1 MVRKHRVSRRRPYH
15 GYIFDYRKERKIKMS
30 KLTSPSIT
38 IAFTEQGAS
47 AVTRGERGIVAL
59 VLKGTRQQTFKVM
72 NISDIPTG
80 VLSAENEQ
88 FVKDALIGYSHA
100 PKYVIVYVMP
110 TAEDMTKAY
119 KDMMQY
125 FENERFTYMAIPTA
139 KTDNKVQDIATW
151 AKKQRSEHNL
161 VKVVL
166 PEVAADSEG
175 IINWSS
181 TLYRTKEQALTPEQG
196 CARIAG
202 LLAGTGLTVSGT
214 YAPLNDFV
222 DVSRLTKAEQ
232 NEAVGAGKL
241 IALWDGEKVKLNRAV
256 TSLATTS
263 ADKGDSFKKIK
274 LVETMD
280 MMEDD
285 IRKVIEDDYIGKF
298 SNSYDNKCLLI
309 TAINAYFMG
318 LVNDGL
324 LDVGQCQIDIEG
336 QKQWLKAQGKKVIL
350 EDGSEK
356 DIDDCNDAEIKRAN
370 TGSQVFLKAVVSLVD
385 AIEDVSL
392 KISV

>member
-1 MVRKHRVSRRRPYH
+1 
-15 GYIFDYRKERKIKMS
+15 MS

-38 IAFTEQGAS
+38 ITFTEQGAS

-72 NISDIPTG
+72 SISDIPTG

-100 PKYVIVYVMP
+100 PKYIIVYVMP

-125 FENERFTYMAIPTA
+125 FENEKFTYMAIPTA
-139 KTDNKVQDIATW
+139 KTDNKVQDVVTW
-151 AKKQRSEHNL
+151 AKKQRDEHNL

-166 PEVAADSEG
+166 PEITADSEG
-175 IINWSS
+175 IINWCS
-181 TLYRTKEQALTPEQG
+181 TLYRTKEQAITPEQG

-214 YAPLNDFV
+214 YAPLQDFV
-222 DVSRLTKAEQ
+222 DVSRLTKIEQ
-232 NEAVGAGKL
+232 DEAVGAGKL

-256 TSLATTS
+256 TSLTTIS

-285 IRKVIEDDYIGKF
+285 IRKTIEDSYIGKF

-324 LDVGQCQIDIEG
+324 LDIGQCQIDIEG

-356 DIDDCNDAEIKRAN
+356 DIDDCSDMEIKRAN
-370 TGSQVFLKAVVSLVD
+370 TGSHVFLKAVVSLVD

-392 KISV
+392 KIKV

>member
-1 MVRKHRVSRRRPYH
+1 
-15 GYIFDYRKERKIKMS
+15 MS

-59 VLKGTRQQTFKVM
+59 VLKGARLQNFKVM
-72 NISDIPTG
+72 NISDIPNG

-100 PKYVIVYVMP
+100 PKYIIVYVMP

-232 NEAVGAGKL
+232 DEAVGAGKL

-356 DIDDCNDAEIKRAN
+356 DIDDCNDTEIKRAN
-370 TGSQVFLKAVVSLVD
+370 TGSQVFLKATVSLVD
-385 AIEDVSL
+385 AIEDVTL
-392 KISV
+392 KITV

>member
-1 MVRKHRVSRRRPYH
+1 
-15 GYIFDYRKERKIKMS
+15 MS

-38 IAFTEQGAS
+38 ITFTEQGAS
-47 AVTRGERGIVAL
+47 AVTRGERGIAAL

-72 NISDIPTG
+72 SISDIPTG

-88 FVKDALIGYSHA
+88 FVKDALIGYSHT
-100 PKYVIVYVMP
+100 PKYVVVYVMP

-125 FENERFTYMAIPTA
+125 FENEKFTYMAIPTV
-139 KTDNKVQDIATW
+139 KTDNKVQDIVTW
-151 AKKQRSEHNL
+151 AKKQRDEHNL

-166 PEVAADSEG
+166 PEITADSEG
-175 IINWSS
+175 VINWCS
-181 TLYRTKEQALTPEQG
+181 TLYRTKEQAITPEQG

-214 YAPLNDFV
+214 YAPLQDFV
-222 DVSRLTKAEQ
+222 DVSRLTKPEQ
-232 NEAVGAGKL
+232 DEAVGAGKL

-256 TSLATTS
+256 TSLTTTS

-285 IRKVIEDDYIGKF
+285 IRKTIEDSYIGKF

-318 LVNDGL
+318 LVNDEL
-324 LDVGQCQIDIEG
+324 LDIGQCQIDIEG

-350 EDGSEK
+350 EDSSEK
-356 DIDDCNDAEIKRAN
+356 NIDDCSDMEIKRAN
-370 TGSQVFLKAVVSLVD
+370 TGSHVFLKAVVSLVD
-385 AIEDVSL
+385 AIEDASL
-392 KISV
+392 KITV

>member
-1 MVRKHRVSRRRPYH
+1 
-15 GYIFDYRKERKIKMS
+15 MS

-38 IAFTEQGAS
+38 ITFTEQGAS

-72 NISDIPTG
+72 SISDIPTG
-80 VLSAENEQ
+80 VLSTENEQ

-100 PKYVIVYVMP
+100 PKYVVVYVMP
-110 TAEDMTKAY
+110 TVEDMTKAY

-125 FENERFTYMAIPTA
+125 FENEKFTYMAIPTV
-139 KTDNKVQDIATW
+139 KTDNKVQDIVTW
-151 AKKQRSEHNL
+151 VKKQRDEHNL

-166 PEVAADSEG
+166 PEITADSEG
-175 IINWSS
+175 VINWCS
-181 TLYRTKEQALTPEQG
+181 TLYRTKEQAITPEQG

-214 YAPLNDFV
+214 YAPLQDFV
-222 DVSRLTKAEQ
+222 DVSRLTKPEQ
-232 NEAVGAGKL
+232 DEAVGAGKL

-256 TSLATTS
+256 TSLTTTS

-285 IRKVIEDDYIGKF
+285 IRKTIEDSYIGKF

-324 LDVGQCQIDIEG
+324 LDIGQCQIDIEG

-370 TGSQVFLKAVVSLVD
+370 TGSQVFLKATVSLVD
-385 AIEDVSL
+385 AIEDVTL
-392 KISV
+392 KITV

>member
-1 MVRKHRVSRRRPYH
+1 
-15 GYIFDYRKERKIKMS
+15 MS

-59 VLKGTRQQTFKVM
+59 VLKGARQHTFKVM

-100 PKYVIVYVMP
+100 PKYIIVYVMP
-110 TAEDMTKAY
+110 TAEDMTKSY

-139 KTDNKVQDIATW
+139 KTDNKVQDIVTW
-151 AKKQRSEHNL
+151 TKKQRSEHNL
-161 VKVVL
+161 VKIVL

-222 DVSRLTKAEQ
+222 DVNRLTKTEQ
-232 NEAVGAGKL
+232 DTAVGDGKL

-256 TSLATTS
+256 TSLTTTS
-263 ADKGDSFKKIK
+263 VEKGDSFKKIK

-285 IRKVIEDDYIGKF
+285 IRKTIEDSYIGKF

-336 QKQWLKAQGKKVIL
+336 QKQWLKAQGKKVVL

-370 TGSQVFLKAVVSLVD
+370 TGSQVFLKATVSLVD
-385 AIEDVSL
+385 AIEDVTL
-392 KISV
+392 KITV

>member
-1 MVRKHRVSRRRPYH
+1 MA
-15 GYIFDYRKERKIKMS
+15 

-59 VLKGTRQQTFKVM
+59 VLKGTRQQAFKVM
-72 NISDIPTG
+72 SISDIPTG

-100 PKYVIVYVMP
+100 PKYVVVYVMP

-125 FENERFTYMAIPTA
+125 FENEKFTYMSILTV
-139 KTDNKVQDIATW
+139 KTDNKVQDIVTW
-151 AKKQRSEHNL
+151 AKKQRDEHNL

-166 PEVAADSEG
+166 PEIMADSEG
-175 IINWSS
+175 VINWCS
-181 TLYRTKEQALTPEQG
+181 TLYRTKEQAITPEQG

-214 YAPLNDFV
+214 YAPLQDFV
-222 DVSRLTKAEQ
+222 DVSRLTKTEQ
-232 NEAVGAGKL
+232 DTAVGDGKL
-241 IALWDGEKVKLNRAV
+241 IAVWDGEKVKLNRAV
-256 TSLATTS
+256 TSLTTTT
-263 ADKGDSFKKIK
+263 AEKGDSFKKIK

-285 IRKVIEDDYIGKF
+285 IRTTIEDSYIGKF
-298 SNSYDNKCLLI
+298 LNSYDNKCLLI
-309 TAINAYFMG
+309 TATDSYFTRIKADELITAG
-318 LVNDGL
+318 K
-324 LDVGQCQIDIEG
+324 CEIDIDE
-336 QKQWLKAQGKKVIL
+336 QRRYLKESGKKVVL
-350 EDGSEK
+350 EDGKEK
-356 DIDDCNDAEIKRAN
+356 NLDDCTDEEVKRAN
-370 TGSQVFLKAVVSLVD
+370 TGSHIFLRAVVSLAD

>member
-1 MVRKHRVSRRRPYH
+1 
-15 GYIFDYRKERKIKMS
+15 MS

-38 IAFTEQGAS
+38 ITFTEQGAS

-72 NISDIPTG
+72 SISDIPTG

-88 FVKDALIGYSHA
+88 FVKDALIGYSHV
-100 PKYVIVYVMP
+100 PKYIIVYVMP

-125 FENERFTYMAIPTA
+125 FENEKFTYMAIPTV
-139 KTDNKVQDIATW
+139 KTDNKVQDIVTW
-151 AKKQRSEHNL
+151 AKKQRDEHNL

-166 PEVAADSEG
+166 PEITADSEG
-175 IINWSS
+175 VINWCS
-181 TLYRTKEQALTPEQG
+181 TLYRTKEQTITPEQG

-214 YAPLNDFV
+214 YAPLQDFV
-222 DVSRLTKAEQ
+222 DVSRLTKPEQ
-232 NEAVGAGKL
+232 DEAVGAGKL
-241 IALWDGEKVKLNRAV
+241 IALWDGEKVKVNRAV
-256 TSLATTS
+256 TSLTTTS

-285 IRKVIEDDYIGKF
+285 IRKTIEDSYIGKF

-336 QKQWLKAQGKKVIL
+336 QKQWLKAQGKKVVL

-356 DIDDCNDAEIKRAN
+356 DIDDCNDMEIKRAN

-385 AIEDVSL
+385 AIEDVTL
-392 KISV
+392 KITV

>member
-1 MVRKHRVSRRRPYH
+1 M
-15 GYIFDYRKERKIKMS
+15 G

-38 IAFTEQGAS
+38 IAFTEKGAS
-47 AVTRGERGIVAL
+47 AVERGERGIVAL
-59 VLKGTRQQTFKVM
+59 VLKGTRQQTFKAM
-72 NISDIPTG
+72 SISDVPTG

-100 PKYVIVYVMP
+100 PKYIIVYVMP
-110 TAEDMTKAY
+110 TAEDMTKSY

-196 CARIAG
+196 TARIAG
-202 LLAGTGLTVSGT
+202 LLAGTGFGVSGT
-214 YAPLNDFV
+214 YAPLQDFV
-222 DVSRLTKAEQ
+222 DVNRLTKAEQ
-232 NEAVGAGKL
+232 DTAVGDGKL
-241 IALWDGEKVKLNRAV
+241 IAIWDGEKVKLNRAV
-256 TSLATTS
+256 TSLTTTTGE
-263 ADKGDSFKKIK
+263 KGDSFKKIK

-285 IRKVIEDDYIGKF
+285 IRKTIEDNYIGKF

-324 LDVGQCQIDIEG
+324 LDVGQCQIDIDA

-350 EDGSEK
+350 EDGTEK
-356 DIDDCNDAEIKRAN
+356 NIDDCNDAEIKRAN
-370 TGSQVFLKAVVSLVD
+370 TGSQVFLKAKVSLVD
-385 AIEDVSL
+385 AIEDVTL
-392 KISV
+392 KITV

>member
-1 MVRKHRVSRRRPYH
+1 M
-15 GYIFDYRKERKIKMS
+15 
-30 KLTSPSIT
+30 
-38 IAFTEQGAS
+38 
-47 AVTRGERGIVAL
+47 
-59 VLKGTRQQTFKVM
+59 
-72 NISDIPTG
+72 
-80 VLSAENEQ
+80 
-88 FVKDALIGYSHA
+88 
-100 PKYVIVYVMP
+100 
-110 TAEDMTKAY
+110 
-119 KDMMQY
+119 
-125 FENERFTYMAIPTA
+125 
-139 KTDNKVQDIATW
+139 
-151 AKKQRSEHNL
+151 
-161 VKVVL
+161 
-166 PEVAADSEG
+166 
-175 IINWSS
+175 
-181 TLYRTKEQALTPEQG
+181 YRTKEQALTPEQG

-214 YAPLNDFV
+214 YAPLQDFV

-232 NEAVGAGKL
+232 DEAVGAGKL

-256 TSLATTS
+256 TSLTTTS

-285 IRKVIEDDYIGKF
+285 IRKTIEDSYIGKF

-324 LDVGQCQIDIEG
+324 LDIGQCQIDIEG

-356 DIDDCNDAEIKRAN
+356 DIDDCSDMEIKRAN
-370 TGSQVFLKAVVSLVD
+370 TGSHVFLKAVVSLVD

-392 KISV
+392 KITV

>member
-1 MVRKHRVSRRRPYH
+1 M
-15 GYIFDYRKERKIKMS
+15 G

-38 IAFTEQGAS
+38 IAFTEKGAS
-47 AVTRGERGIVAL
+47 AVERGERGIVAL
-59 VLKGTRQQTFKVM
+59 VLKGTRQQTFKAM
-72 NISDIPTG
+72 SISDVPTG

-100 PKYVIVYVMP
+100 PKYIIVYVMP
-110 TAEDMTKAY
+110 TAEDMTKSY

-202 LLAGTGLTVSGT
+202 LLAGTGFNVSGT
-214 YAPLNDFV
+214 YAPLQDFV
-222 DVSRLTKAEQ
+222 DVNRLTKTEQ
-232 NEAVGAGKL
+232 DTAVGDGKL
-241 IALWDGEKVKLNRAV
+241 IAVWDGEKVKLNRAV
-256 TSLATTS
+256 TSLTTTT

-285 IRKVIEDDYIGKF
+285 IRKTIEDSYIGKF
-298 SNSYDNKCLLI
+298 LNSYDNKCLLI
-309 TAINAYFMG
+309 TAIDSYFTRIKADELITAG
-318 LVNDGL
+318 K
-324 LDVGQCQIDIEG
+324 CEIDIDE
-336 QKQWLKAQGKKVIL
+336 QRRYLKESGKKVVL
-350 EDGSEK
+350 EDGKEK
-356 DIDDCNDAEIKRAN
+356 KLDDCTDEEVKRAN
-370 TGSQVFLKAVVSLVD
+370 TDSHIFLRAVVSLAD
-385 AIEDVSL
+385 AIEDVTL
-392 KISV
+392 KITV

>member
-1 MVRKHRVSRRRPYH
+1 
-15 GYIFDYRKERKIKMS
+15 MS

-59 VLKGTRQQTFKVM
+59 VLKGARQQTFKVM

-100 PKYVIVYVMP
+100 PKYIIVYVMP
-110 TAEDMTKAY
+110 TAEDMTKSY

-125 FENERFTYMAIPTA
+125 FENERFAYMAIPTV
-139 KTDNKVQDIATW
+139 KTDNKVQDIVTW
-151 AKKQRSEHNL
+151 VKKQRDEHNL

-166 PEVAADSEG
+166 PEITADSEG
-175 IINWSS
+175 VINWCS
-181 TLYRTKEQALTPEQG
+181 TLYRTKEQAITPEQG

-214 YAPLNDFV
+214 YAPLQDFV
-222 DVSRLTKAEQ
+222 DVSRLTKPEQ
-232 NEAVGAGKL
+232 DEAVGAGKL

-256 TSLATTS
+256 TSLTTTS

-285 IRKVIEDDYIGKF
+285 IRKTIEDNYIGKF

-324 LDVGQCQIDIEG
+324 LDVGQCQIGIEG

-370 TGSQVFLKAVVSLVD
+370 TGSQVFLKATVSLVD
-385 AIEDVSL
+385 AIEDVTL
-392 KISV
+392 KITV

>member
-1 MVRKHRVSRRRPYH
+1 
-15 GYIFDYRKERKIKMS
+15 MS

-59 VLKGTRQQTFKVM
+59 VLKGARQQTFKVM
-72 NISDIPTG
+72 NISDIPMG
-80 VLSAENEQ
+80 VLSAENDQ

-100 PKYVIVYVMP
+100 PKYIIVYVMP
-110 TAEDMTKAY
+110 TAEDMTKSY

-139 KTDNKVQDIATW
+139 KTDNKVQDIVTW
-151 AKKQRSEHNL
+151 TKKQRSEHNL
-161 VKVVL
+161 IKVVL

-175 IINWSS
+175 VINWSS

-222 DVSRLTKAEQ
+222 DVSRLTKPEQ
-232 NEAVGAGKL
+232 DEAVGAGKL

-256 TSLATTS
+256 TSLTTTS

-285 IRKVIEDDYIGKF
+285 IRKTIEDSYIGKF

-336 QKQWLKAQGKKVIL
+336 QKQWLKAQGNKVVL

-356 DIDDCNDAEIKRAN
+356 DIDDCNDMEIKRAN
-370 TGSQVFLKAVVSLVD
+370 TGSQVFLKATVSLVD
-385 AIEDVSL
+385 AIEDVTL
-392 KISV
+392 KITV

>member
-1 MVRKHRVSRRRPYH
+1 
-15 GYIFDYRKERKIKMS
+15 MS

-38 IAFTEQGAS
+38 ITFTEQGAS

-72 NISDIPTG
+72 SISDIPTG

-100 PKYVIVYVMP
+100 PKYVVVYVMP

-125 FENERFTYMAIPTA
+125 FENEKFTYMAIPTV
-139 KTDNKVQDIATW
+139 KTDNKVQDIVTW
-151 AKKQRSEHNL
+151 VKKQRSEHNL

-166 PEVAADSEG
+166 PEVAADNEG
-175 IINWSS
+175 IINWCS
-181 TLYRTKEQALTPEQG
+181 TLYRTKEQAITPEQG

-214 YAPLNDFV
+214 YAPLQDFV
-222 DVSRLTKAEQ
+222 DVSRLTKPEQ
-232 NEAVGAGKL
+232 DEAVGAGKL

-256 TSLATTS
+256 TSLTTTS

-285 IRKVIEDDYIGKF
+285 IRKTIEDSYIGKF
-298 SNSYDNKCLLI
+298 LNNYDNKCVLI
-309 TAINAYFMG
+309 TAIDSYFERIKADE
-318 LVNDGL
+318 LII
-324 LDVGQCQIDIEG
+324 VGKCEINMDEQR
-336 QKQWLKAQGKKVIL
+336 KYLKETGKKVVL
-350 EDGSEK
+350 EDGKEK
-356 DIDDCNDAEIKRAN
+356 KLEDCTDDEIKRAN
-370 TGSQVFLKAVVSLVD
+370 TGSHVFLKAVVSLAD
-385 AIEDVSL
+385 AIEDVTL
-392 KISV
+392 KVTV

>member
-1 MVRKHRVSRRRPYH
+1 
-15 GYIFDYRKERKIKMS
+15 MS

-59 VLKGTRQQTFKVM
+59 VLKGARQQTFKVM
-72 NISDIPTG
+72 SISDIPTG

-88 FVKDALIGYSHA
+88 FVKDTLIGYSHA
-100 PKYVIVYVMP
+100 PKYVVVYVMP

-139 KTDNKVQDIATW
+139 KTDNKVQDVVTW

-214 YAPLNDFV
+214 YAPLQDFV
-222 DVSRLTKAEQ
+222 DVNRLTKTEQ
-232 NEAVGAGKL
+232 DEAVGAGKL

-256 TSLATTS
+256 TSLTTTS

-285 IRKVIEDDYIGKF
+285 IRKTIEDSYIGKF

-336 QKQWLKAQGKKVIL
+336 QKQWLKAQGKKVVL

-356 DIDDCNDAEIKRAN
+356 DIDDCNDMEIKRAN

>member
-1 MVRKHRVSRRRPYH
+1 
-15 GYIFDYRKERKIKMS
+15 MS

-100 PKYVIVYVMP
+100 PKYVVVYVMP

-139 KTDNKVQDIATW
+139 KTDNKVQDVVTW

-161 VKVVL
+161 VKIVL
-166 PEVAADSEG
+166 PEVTADNEG

-214 YAPLNDFV
+214 YAPLQDFV
-222 DVSRLTKAEQ
+222 DVSRLTKTEQ
-232 NEAVGAGKL
+232 DEAVGAGKL

-256 TSLATTS
+256 TSLTTTS

-285 IRKVIEDDYIGKF
+285 IRKTIEDSYIGKF
-298 SNSYDNKCLLI
+298 LNSYDNKCLLI
-309 TAINAYFMG
+309 TATDSYFTRIKADELITAG
-318 LVNDGL
+318 K
-324 LDVGQCQIDIEG
+324 CEIDIDE
-336 QKQWLKAQGKKVIL
+336 QRRYLKESGKKVVL
-350 EDGSEK
+350 EDGKEK
-356 DIDDCNDAEIKRAN
+356 NLDNCTDEEVKRAN
-370 TGSQVFLKAVVSLVD
+370 TGSHIFLRAVVSLAD

>member
-1 MVRKHRVSRRRPYH
+1 MA
-15 GYIFDYRKERKIKMS
+15 

-38 IAFTEQGAS
+38 IAFTEKGAS
-47 AVTRGERGIVAL
+47 AITRGERGIVAL
-59 VLKGTRQQTFKVM
+59 VLKGTRQQSFKVT

-80 VLSAENEQ
+80 VLSEENEQ
-88 FVKDALIGYSHA
+88 YVKDALVGYSYA
-100 PKYVIVYVMP
+100 PKYVLVYIMQ
-110 TAEDMTKAY
+110 TAEDMAKAY
-119 KDMMQY
+119 KDMLQF
-125 FENERFTYMAIPTA
+125 FENEKFTYMAIPTV
-139 KTDNKVQDIATW
+139 KTDSKVQDMATW
-151 AKKQRSEHNL
+151 IKKQRSEHKL

-166 PEVAADSEG
+166 PEVAGDNEG
-175 IINWSS
+175 VINWCS
-181 TLYRTKEQALTPEQG
+181 TLYRTREKALTPEQG
-196 CARIAG
+196 TARIAG
-202 LLAGTGLTVSGT
+202 LLAGTGFNVSGT
-214 YAPLNDFV
+214 YAPLQDFV
-222 DVSRLTKAEQ
+222 DVNRLTKTEQ
-232 NEAVGAGKL
+232 DEAVGAGKL
-241 IALWDGEKVKLNRAV
+241 IAIWDGEKVKLNRAV
-256 TSLATTS
+256 TSLTTTT
-263 ADKGDSFKKIK
+263 AEKGDSFKKIK

-285 IRKVIEDDYIGKF
+285 IRKTIEDNYIGKF

-309 TAINAYFMG
+309 TAVNSYFMS

-324 LDVGQCQIDIEG
+324 ISVGQCQIDVDA

-356 DIDDCNDAEIKRAN
+356 GIDDCTDEEIKRVN

>member
-1 MVRKHRVSRRRPYH
+1 
-15 GYIFDYRKERKIKMS
+15 MS

-100 PKYVIVYVMP
+100 PKYIIVYVMP
-110 TAEDMTKAY
+110 TAEDMTKSY

-125 FENERFTYMAIPTA
+125 FENERFTYMAIPTV
-139 KTDNKVQDIATW
+139 KTDSKVQDVVTW
-151 AKKQRSEHNL
+151 AKKQRDEHNL

-232 NEAVGAGKL
+232 DEAVGAGKL
-241 IALWDGEKVKLNRAV
+241 IAFWDSEKVKLNRAV
-256 TSLATTS
+256 TSLTTTS
-263 ADKGDSFKKIK
+263 AEKGDSFKKIK

-285 IRKVIEDDYIGKF
+285 IRRTIEDNYIGKF

-309 TAINAYFMG
+309 TAINSYFMG
-318 LVNDGL
+318 LANDGL

-336 QKQWLKAQGKKVIL
+336 QKQWLKAQDKKVVL

-370 TGSQVFLKAVVSLVD
+370 TGSQVFLKATVSLVD
-385 AIEDVSL
+385 AIEDVAL
-392 KISV
+392 KITV